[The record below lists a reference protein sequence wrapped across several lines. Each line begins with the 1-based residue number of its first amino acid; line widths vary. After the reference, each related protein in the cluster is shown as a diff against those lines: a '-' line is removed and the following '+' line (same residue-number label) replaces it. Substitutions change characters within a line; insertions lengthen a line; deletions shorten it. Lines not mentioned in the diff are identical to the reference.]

1 MIWGYHF
8 PNNSSLV
15 SQPQPM
21 VNPPARSNSTA
32 QTLKFRT
39 LLVWGILV
47 LASLGLIARL
57 IFLQVWTYNDLK
69 ERADGQ
75 QMLQLR
81 PFIARRSITD
91 RRGIILAIDK
101 PEYSLYAYPP
111 QIKKQ
116 IAGMLKVRLQQL
128 KIPLEELPKR
138 IEEEMPKK
146 LNEVAEKLSS
156 ILTNRP
162 APKLLELL
170 KQNDTSVK
178 IQEWVPAEQADR
190 IVDLKISN
198 KLSDSSLDSLKA
210 DTYRIDGLETIQ
222 HRRRSYPQQ
231 DLVAE
236 VIGYVNIDHRGQA
249 GIELSQE
256 KLLEPTNKNT
266 GVSDR
271 DKLIPNSIPAGMLHA
286 DQTKLQLTIDA
297 RIQRTA
303 RQALKQQI
311 TKYGAKRGTVL
322 VMDVRDG
329 GLLALVTEP
338 TYDPNQFFQ
347 AKVELFKNWAVSDLY
362 EPGSTFKPINV
373 AIALEAG
380 AIQPD
385 TVFYDEGALT
395 IGGWPVANFDYE
407 SAGGNGSL
415 SISQILERSS
425 NVGMVHIIQQM
436 KPSVYYGWLER
447 IGLGDITGIDLP
459 AETPSSLKPQNL
471 FVEQVIEPATAA
483 FGQGF
488 SLTPIQLLQ
497 LHGMIASRGKLLTP
511 HVVKGLINAEGE
523 DFSQPKLP
531 SPRQIFSPST
541 MVKVLEMMT
550 NVVEK
555 GTGKPARIP
564 GYRLGGK
571 TGTAQKAS
579 ATGGYSRAKITSFV
593 GIFPSNEPRYVV
605 VAVIDEPVG
614 DDAFGSTVAA
624 PIVKAVIEDIIVT
637 ESIPPTHLSE
647 IPTKLPPVQLQPEPQ
662 QQPKPPQPN
671 QRPINSNP

>member
-1 MIWGYHF
+1 
-8 PNNSSLV
+8 
-15 SQPQPM
+15 M